1 MWGRRGTPS
10 PKEVLLISF
19 VALLI
24 APQLQC
30 AIAELWADEVYPDGM
45 IKIGAESHFAER
57 DEGRGSGPRRELAT
71 SDCQTGNAIDDCWR
85 CDSSWESNRQSLA
98 DCAIGF
104 GKNAVGGKDGSL
116 YVVTDNSDDD
126 VVNVKYGTLRW
137 AVIQTEPLWIIFS
150 QDTRIKL
157 TQELIM
163 NSYKTIDGRGFNVEI
178 AGGAGITVQGITNV
192 IIHGIRILNL
202 VPTGPAMVRDSPTHY
217 GQRLRSDGS
226 AISIFAA
233 TNIWLDHLYLSDC
246 TTNLISAIEAST
258 FITVSNNYFTNHNMV
273 MLFGAHPEDTFDT
286 VMQVTVAYNH
296 FGTGLTQRMPRCR
309 FGYFHVFN
317 NDYVEWEMYAIGG
330 SENPTILSEG
340 NRFMAPDDNN
350 SKEVTKRVADGGN
363 DYGGWENWNWRSS
376 GDMFLNGAFFTDSG
390 SSNVDSSLYAKAT
403 SFAAKPSSSVG
414 TLTANA
420 GPFQCGLGGYLSCD
434 AGTPNT
440 YGGPSG
446 SGSSPG
452 WYSSAEQNPKIAQ
465 LVILFSLIYLSTLSI
480 LCM

>member
-1 MWGRRGTPS
+1 
-10 PKEVLLISF
+10 LISF

-57 DEGRGSGPRRELAT
+57 YSCICLRYPLGHIYVIPYYPVVLLRCSEFVNSLCRDEGSGSGPRRELAT

-192 IIHGIRILNL
+192 IIHGIRIFNL

-273 MLFGAHPEDTFDT
+273 PIT
-286 VMQVTVAYNH
+286 VFV
-296 FGTGLTQRMPRCR
+296 
-309 FGYFHVFN
+309 
-317 NDYVEWEMYAIGG
+317 
-330 SENPTILSEG
+330 
-340 NRFMAPDDNN
+340 
-350 SKEVTKRVADGGN
+350 
-363 DYGGWENWNWRSS
+363 
-376 GDMFLNGAFFTDSG
+376 
-390 SSNVDSSLYAKAT
+390 
-403 SFAAKPSSSVG
+403 
-414 TLTANA
+414 
-420 GPFQCGLGGYLSCD
+420 
-434 AGTPNT
+434 
-440 YGGPSG
+440 
-446 SGSSPG
+446 
-452 WYSSAEQNPKIAQ
+452 
-465 LVILFSLIYLSTLSI
+465 FSLFLPVLGVIFKKIWT
-480 LCM
+480 C